1 MAEAKALAD
10 AIKMAGSEYIKVK
23 ATRFGKDWA
32 QKEFGRGYTLKFLIG
47 KVVRVDKENSK
58 RVVVEWED
66 KSVMSTTV
74 SHTQRATKTAYKKAV
89 KQAHL
94 RGVS

>member
-1 MAEAKALAD
+1 MAETKALAD
-10 AIKMAGSEYIKVK
+10 AIKMAGSPYIKVK
-23 ATRFGKDWA
+23 VTRFGRDWA
-32 QKEFGRGYTLKFLIG
+32 QKEFGRGHTLRFLIG
-47 KVVRVDKENSK
+47 KVVQVDKENSK

-74 SHTQRATKTAYKKAV
+74 SHTQRVTKAVCKKAV

>member
-10 AIKMAGSEYIKVK
+10 AIKMAGSAYIKVR

-47 KVVRVDKENSK
+47 KVVQVDKENSK
-58 RVVVEWED
+58 HVVVEWED
-66 KSVMSTTV
+66 KSMMSTIV
-74 SHTQRATKTAYKKAV
+74 SHTQQATKTA
-89 KQAHL
+89 QANL
-94 RGVS
+94 V

>member
-10 AIKMAGSEYIKVK
+10 AIKMAGSPYIKVK
-23 ATRFGKDWA
+23 ATRFGRDWA
-32 QKEFGRGYTLKFLIG
+32 QKEFGRGHTLRFFTG
-47 KVVRVDKENSK
+47 KVVQVDKENSK